1 MVGSILIGL
10 ARYIYRR
17 EFMKEIIFSDPN
29 KGYAIAVEYKD
40 GSVHTRYFGI
50 KNLQKATNFFNK
62 MNNSV
67 DKNVHKVAT
76 KIAQV
81 SF

>member
-1 MVGSILIGL
+1 MKNIL
-10 ARYIYRR
+10 
-17 EFMKEIIFSDPN
+17 N

-50 KNLQKATNFFNK
+50 KQLQKATNYFNR
-62 MNNSV
+62 MNNSI
-67 DKNVHKVAT
+67 DKNVRRVSTKIAHNYRNARTVRRVST

>member
-1 MVGSILIGL
+1 MKNIL
-10 ARYIYRR
+10 
-17 EFMKEIIFSDPN
+17 N

-67 DKNVHKVAT
+67 DKNVRRVST